1 MDARYTN
8 VLKNYSDLAH
18 RPTQQLLDAIS
29 VMFDR
34 APSVIKAHTLLDY
47 WTYWTVVKNFDS
59 LVAAT
64 TNVKMMIDDAE
75 KTRKPFNISPQ
86 LASEYT
92 FAKEEADS
100 AFEAVRRIESGELRN
115 SLQSKVKLLH
125 GALCEAK
132 LASVSRRTVNDLK
145 CYKQLMAAQQ
155 QLLKLETSLLTSKTH
170 HVINR
175 QIAAKK
181 MQIKNLTD
189 LLSTTNSTTV
199 VQDLQ
204 QTYDSAVL
212 QLKSFKIEEV
222 ELLSQYNAKTKT
234 ALAALQRA
242 ESALNTAQIDHFG
255 VINTTAMLGIL
266 RVYDR
271 FITYKTSFDHAVS
284 GKNNKSG
291 VVTFQTE
298 LDARLQRVD
307 QLMESL
313 RGEELGSKNAKTIYA
328 QLLKLTPPQRER
340 ILTQKTGSAEL
351 VKLMDLP
358 RTSTSGL
365 FKVDPVTAQQRSKLV
380 YTKTDEERMAKKA
393 LYKNRAI

>member
-8 VLKNYSDLAH
+8 VLKNYSDLED
-18 RPTQQLLDAIS
+18 RPTKQLLNAIS

-34 APSVIKAHTLLDY
+34 APSVIKAHTPLDY
-47 WTYWTVVKNFDS
+47 WTYWAAVKNFDS

-64 TNVKMMIDDAE
+64 TNVKILIDDAE

-92 FAKEEADS
+92 SAKEEADAAS
-100 AFEAVRRIESGELRN
+100 EAVRRIESGEIRN
-115 SLQSKVKLLH
+115 SMQSKIDLLH
-125 GALCEAK
+125 GALHEAK
-132 LASVSRRTVNDLK
+132 LESVSQRTVNDLK
-145 CYKQLMAAQQ
+145 CYKKLMTAQQ

-181 MQIKNLTD
+181 TQIRKLTD
-189 LLSTTNSTTV
+189 LLRSTNATTV

-204 QTYDSAVL
+204 QTYDGAVL
-212 QLKSFKIEEV
+212 QLKSFKIEEM

-234 ALAALQRA
+234 ALEALRRA

-266 RVYDR
+266 RVYDH
-271 FITYKTSFDHAVS
+271 FITYKTSFDHAVV

-291 VVTFQTE
+291 VITFQAE
-298 LDARLQRVD
+298 LDARLQRAD
-307 QLMESL
+307 QLMELL
-313 RGEELGSKNAKTIYA
+313 RSEELGLQNAKTIYSR
-328 QLLKLTPPQRER
+328 LLKLTSPQRER
-340 ILTQKTGSAEL
+340 ILTQKTGSEEL
-351 VKLMDLP
+351 IKLMDLP

-365 FKVDPVTAQQRSKLV
+365 FKVDPVTAQRRSKLV
-380 YTKTDEERMAKKA
+380 YTKTDEERIAKKA